1 MEGNNNNN
9 TKTTKT
15 ATTLLTLVLVASFA
29 GTMISMPQMIGSVN
43 AQSSNA
49 NACPAGFTLKQGK
62 CTQLATCQDLVIYAK
77 TGGPFADGTCT
88 YTCIDPTRCG
98 TSTATVT
105 AICPNGGIKIGDQ
118 CEMKPGNRT

>member
-62 CTQLATCQDLVIYAK
+62 CTQTVTCQIVVGYSK
-77 TGGPFADGTCT
+77 TGGPTNGVCT
-88 YTCIDPTRCG
+88 YTCVVPTICG
-98 TSTATVT
+98 SATATLP
-105 AICPNGGIKIGDQ
+105 AICPDGGIRTGNECVI
-118 CEMKPGNRT
+118 KPGNRT